1 VHSERS
7 GKLTDA
13 PPDPSIADD
22 ADRGAIKITQG
33 KLAAICPPPLPD
45 QFGRRPLSLD
55 QMQGQ
60 REHALGHGSC
70 SAARCNHDRNASC
83 RGRLEIHVVD
93 TNTGAREDAQPW
105 GAREKR
111 GIDDRVGT
119 DDRAD
124 CIGDVRFAWIGDK
137 RNFIAED
144 AGD

>member
-1 VHSERS
+1 M
-7 GKLTDA
+7 
-13 PPDPSIADD
+13 P
-22 ADRGAIKITQG
+22 
-33 KLAAICPPPLPD
+33 
-45 QFGRRPLSLD
+45 
-55 QMQGQ
+55 
-60 REHALGHGSC
+60 
-70 SAARCNHDRNASC
+70 C

-93 TNTGAREDAQPW
+93 TETGAREDAQPR

-124 CIGDVRFAWIGDK
+124 CIGNVWFTGIGDK